1 MNVGA
6 RHASPSILTV
16 ILQVSIA
23 ANQQGEACLAPT
35 LDFLHLNS
43 ERLHSPWR
51 LTLHPIA

>member
-35 LDFLHLNS
+35 LYLLYPYSEHLDNDRFQS
-43 ERLHSPWR
+43 STHEQ
-51 LTLHPIA
+51 